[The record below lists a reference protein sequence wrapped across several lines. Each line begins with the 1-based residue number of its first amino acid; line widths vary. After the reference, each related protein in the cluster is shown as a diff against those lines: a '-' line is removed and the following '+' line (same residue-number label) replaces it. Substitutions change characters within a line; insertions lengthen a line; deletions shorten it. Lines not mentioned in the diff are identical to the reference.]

1 VPSHKEITQ
10 MFMAL
15 GKVNTPN
22 IETLSRENPLQF
34 SPKQQVAINC
44 GEILSFTA
52 WTYERFNGTEVLR
65 IDAATT
71 VHTVFN
77 LEQIQEWVLVQNG
90 RSPFATIRVQHV
102 NGESLQLLV
111 THSLLVSELTEFQ
124 LQETLQSLT
133 YVWEQ
138 CAQKLDDMDPIDL
151 AEDESDDGDDSDDE
165 LIRTIEQFRKE
176 NDANDIFGRQGE
188 GTLISVD
195 KDISVESVLQELE
208 ALIGLE
214 PVKNMVKQLTAQQRI
229 AQQRAAHGLRAVVPS
244 PHLVF
249 MGNPGTGKTTV
260 ARLIGKLYKALG
272 LLSEGQVVEAD
283 RSSLVAGYIGQTA
296 IKTRD
301 MCKRAIG
308 GVLFIDE
315 AYSLSVDGRDFGA
328 ESIEALLTFME
339 AHRGN
344 FVVVVAGYPDRMLD
358 FLNSNPGLKSR
369 FDLTLDFPD
378 YSSSELV
385 RIFENLMEDNQY
397 QLTTNARIKVENL
410 INSWPRDHS
419 FGNGR
424 EVRRLFNNVVGNHAA
439 LLGEKSSVTSAAL
452 QTVTSA
458 AIPEVTPLINGAETT
473 YRMPGYL

>member
-22 IETLSRENPLQF
+22 IETLSRHNPLQF
-34 SPKQQVAINC
+34 SPRQQVAINC
-44 GEILSFTA
+44 SEILRFTA
-52 WTYERFNGTEVLR
+52 WPYERFNGTQVLR
-65 IDAATT
+65 INAATT

-77 LEQIQEWVLVQNG
+77 FEQIQEWVLEQNG
-90 RSPFATIRVQHV
+90 RNPFATIRVQHV
-102 NGESLQLLV
+102 AGESLQLMV

-124 LQETLQSLT
+124 LKETLQSLT

-138 CAQKLDDMDPIDL
+138 CAQKLDDMDPVDL
-151 AEDESDDGDDSDDE
+151 AEDESADDDSDEE

-176 NDANDIFGRQGE
+176 NDANDIFGREGE

-195 KDISVESVLQELE
+195 NDITVESVLQELE
-208 ALIGLE
+208 ALVGLE
-214 PVKNMVKQLTAQQRI
+214 PVKNMVRQLTAQQRI

-272 LLSEGQVVEAD
+272 LLSEGQVIEAD

-315 AYSLSVDGRDFGA
+315 AYSLCVDGRDFGA

-339 AHRGN
+339 AHRGD
-344 FVVVVAGYPDRMLD
+344 FVVVVAGYPDRMLE

-378 YSSSELV
+378 YSSPELV
-385 RIFENLMEDNQY
+385 TIFENLVEENEY
-397 QLTTNARIKVENL
+397 LLTTNARSKVEKL
-410 INSWPRDHS
+410 ISSWPRNYS

-439 LLGEKSSVTSAAL
+439 MLSQKSTVSSVAL

-458 AIPEVTPLINGAETT
+458 AIPEVSQSANGTVGT
-473 YRMPGYL
+473 YQLPGYL